1 MSLSEH
7 FLTQINTINM
17 RAFLN
22 ERMGLKRR
30 ACREGVNHAPILTSF
45 ICTLLLLYAGSMRG
59 QATTTWVDSQ
69 EHYFTTSPASGT
81 LYEGEGFDLQIQ
93 IGEATDPFNDLVGID
108 FWVTVDGA
116 TPLDTPPTLQTGTS
130 WLLSGSDSL
139 WSHWSGDTLYVRGI
153 RQDSTGQSG
162 SGTVISIPMEVTDD
176 ELNLSNLQMDGGG
189 MVLVDNVDMKRKP
202 EKTETLFSRID
213 LWPNPVHEQAHI
225 RRPRQLNV
233 AYHLLNDR
241 GQMVWQ
247 SERPAPEELTL
258 DTGDLPAGMYYLIA
272 VHEQGTST
280 MTKVLVR

>member
-1 MSLSEH
+1 
-7 FLTQINTINM
+7 M

-22 ERMGLKRR
+22 ERVGRERR
-30 ACREGVNHAPILTSF
+30 VCRQGVNYAPLFTIC

-59 QATTTWVDSQ
+59 QASTAWVDSQ

-81 LYEGEGFDLQIQ
+81 LNSGEGFDLLIQ
-93 IGEATDPFNDLVGID
+93 IGEATDPFDDLVGID
-108 FWVTVDGA
+108 LWVKVDGA
-116 TPLDTPPTLQTGTS
+116 APVDTPPELQTGNS
-130 WLLSGSDSL
+130 WLLGSSDSL
-139 WSHWSGDTLYVRGI
+139 WSAWSGDTLYVRGI
-153 RQDSTGQSG
+153 RQDSTGQDG

-176 ELNLSNLQMDGGG
+176 QLNLSNLQLDGGG
-189 MVLVDNVDMKRKP
+189 MVLVDNVDMKRGADA
-202 EKTETLFSRID
+202 TEELFSRID

-258 DTGDLPAGMYYLIA
+258 DTGDLPTGMYYLIA
-272 VHEQGTST
+272 IHEQGTST